1 MIARNKCKKAEDTSD
16 LNSQSDSDTLKKRKR
31 SQRLDSSSEEESLI
45 NSSNDMPT
53 PPRIQGLFQHSQ
65 FYN

>member
-16 LNSQSDSDTLKKRKR
+16 LNSQSDSDILKKRKR
-31 SQRLDSSSEEESLI
+31 SQRLDSSEEESLI

-53 PPRIQGLFQHSQ
+53 LPRIQGLFQHSQ